1 MTGSALLAK
10 ATRRLAEAAIP
21 DPGRDAR
28 RLLAHVLKVPPG
40 RLTLF
45 LPEPVARE
53 HALLFDAIIESR
65 AAHVPVSHITGRR
78 LFYGRDF
85 LVTPEVL
92 DPRPETEILIEAALA
107 GPFSRVL
114 DLGTGSG
121 CILLTLLSEREGATG
136 IGTDLSEEALE
147 VAFWNRN
154 ALRLE
159 ARAALAGPFSR
170 VLDLGTGSGCI
181 LLTLLC
187 EREGATG
194 IGTDLSEEALEVA
207 FWNRNALRL
216 EARAALAR
224 GSWFGAL
231 GEDDRERF
239 DLIVSNPPYIA
250 LDEMDDLSPE
260 VRDHEPRMAL
270 TDEGDGLTA
279 YRRIAEGAASHLLPG
294 GRLMVEIGPSQGG
307 AVADLFRAVGLDEVT
322 VITDLDGR
330 DRVVVG
336 RIAAV

>member
-10 ATRRLAEAAIP
+10 ATRRLAEAGIP

-45 LPEPVARE
+45 LPDPVESE
-53 HALLFDAIIESR
+53 HALLFNAVIESR

-78 LFYGRDF
+78 QFYGREF

-92 DPRPETEILIEAALA
+92 DPRPETEILIE
-107 GPFSRVL
+107 
-114 DLGTGSG
+114 
-121 CILLTLLSEREGATG
+121 
-136 IGTDLSEEALE
+136 
-147 VAFWNRN
+147 
-154 ALRLE
+154 
-159 ARAALAGPFSR
+159 AALAGPFSR

-279 YRRIAEGAASHLLPG
+279 YRMIAAGAPSHLLPG
-294 GRLMVEIGPSQGG
+294 GRLMVEIGPSQGA
-307 AVADLFRAVGLDEVT
+307 AVADLFRSAGLQEVT

>member
-1 MTGSALLAK
+1 MTGSALLAQ
-10 ATRRLAEAAIP
+10 AMRRLAEAGIP

-45 LPEPVARE
+45 LSDPVESE
-53 HALLFDAIIESR
+53 HALLFNAVIESR

-78 LFYGRDF
+78 QFYGREF

-92 DPRPETEILIEAALA
+92 DPRPETEILIE
-107 GPFSRVL
+107 
-114 DLGTGSG
+114 
-121 CILLTLLSEREGATG
+121 
-136 IGTDLSEEALE
+136 
-147 VAFWNRN
+147 
-154 ALRLE
+154 
-159 ARAALAGPFSR
+159 AALAGPFSR

-279 YRRIAEGAASHLLPG
+279 YRMIAAGAPSHLLPG
-294 GRLMVEIGPSQGG
+294 GRLMVEIGPSQGA
-307 AVADLFRAVGLDEVT
+307 AVADLFRSAGLQEVT

>member
-45 LPEPVARE
+45 LPEPMARE

-159 ARAALAGPFSR
+159 ARAALA
-170 VLDLGTGSGCI
+170 
-181 LLTLLC
+181 
-187 EREGATG
+187 
-194 IGTDLSEEALEVA
+194 
-207 FWNRNALRL
+207 
-216 EARAALAR
+216 R

-250 LDEMDDLSPE
+250 LDEMADLSPE
-260 VRDHEPRMAL
+260 VREHEPRMAL

-279 YRRIAEGAASHLLPG
+279 YRSIAKGAASHLLPG

-307 AVADLFRAVGLDEVT
+307 AVADLFRAAGLEEVS

>member
-1 MTGSALLAK
+1 MTGSALLAA
-10 ATRRLAEAAIP
+10 ATRRLAEAGIP

-45 LPEPVARE
+45 LPDPVESE
-53 HALLFDAIIESR
+53 HELLFNAVIESR
-65 AAHVPVSHITGRR
+65 AARVPVSHLTGRR
-78 LFYGRDF
+78 QFYGREF

-121 CILLTLLSEREGATG
+121 CILLTLLAEREGATG
-136 IGTDLSEEALE
+136 IGTDLSQ
-147 VAFWNRN
+147 
-154 ALRLE
+154 
-159 ARAALAGPFSR
+159 
-170 VLDLGTGSGCI
+170 
-181 LLTLLC
+181 
-187 EREGATG
+187 
-194 IGTDLSEEALEVA
+194 EALEVA

-224 GSWFGAL
+224 GDWFGAL

-250 LDEMDDLSPE
+250 LDEMTGLSPE

-279 YRRIAEGAASHLLPG
+279 YRRIAAGAPAHLLPG

-307 AVADLFRAVGLDEVT
+307 AVADLFRDVGLSEVA
-322 VITDLDGR
+322 VIADLDGR

-336 RIAAV
+336 RTAAV

>member
-1 MTGSALLAK
+1 MSAGPMTGSALLAQ
-10 ATRRLAEAAIP
+10 ATRRLAEAGIP

-45 LPEPVARE
+45 LPDPVESE
-53 HALLFDAIIESR
+53 HALLFNAVIESR

-78 LFYGRDF
+78 QFYGREF

-92 DPRPETEILIEAALA
+92 DPRPETEILIE
-107 GPFSRVL
+107 
-114 DLGTGSG
+114 
-121 CILLTLLSEREGATG
+121 
-136 IGTDLSEEALE
+136 
-147 VAFWNRN
+147 
-154 ALRLE
+154 
-159 ARAALAGPFSR
+159 AALAGPFSR

-279 YRRIAEGAASHLLPG
+279 YRMIAAGAPSHLLPG
-294 GRLMVEIGPSQGG
+294 GRLMVEIGPSQGA
-307 AVADLFRAVGLDEVT
+307 AVADLFRSAGLQEVA

-336 RIAAV
+336 RVAAV

>member
-1 MTGSALLAK
+1 MIGSALLAQ
-10 ATRRLAEAAIP
+10 ATRRLAEAGIP

-45 LPEPVARE
+45 LPDPVERE
-53 HALLFDAIIESR
+53 HALLFNAVIESR
-65 AAHVPVSHITGRR
+65 AAYVPVSHITGRR
-78 LFYGRDF
+78 QFYGREF

-121 CILLTLLSEREGATG
+121 CILLTLLS
-136 IGTDLSEEALE
+136 
-147 VAFWNRN
+147 
-154 ALRLE
+154 
-159 ARAALAGPFSR
+159 
-170 VLDLGTGSGCI
+170 
-181 LLTLLC
+181 

-279 YRRIAEGAASHLLPG
+279 YRMIAAGAPSHLIPG
-294 GRLMVEIGPSQGG
+294 GRLMVEIGPSQGA
-307 AVADLFRAVGLDEVT
+307 AVADLFRSAGLQEVA

>member
-10 ATRRLAEAAIP
+10 ATRRLAEAGIP

-45 LPEPVARE
+45 LPDPVESE
-53 HALLFDAIIESR
+53 HALLFNAVIESR

-78 LFYGRDF
+78 QFYGREF

-92 DPRPETEILIEAALA
+92 DPRPETEILIE
-107 GPFSRVL
+107 
-114 DLGTGSG
+114 
-121 CILLTLLSEREGATG
+121 
-136 IGTDLSEEALE
+136 
-147 VAFWNRN
+147 
-154 ALRLE
+154 
-159 ARAALAGPFSR
+159 AALAGPFSR

-279 YRRIAEGAASHLLPG
+279 YRMIAAGAPSHLLPG
-294 GRLMVEIGPSQGG
+294 GRLMVEIGPSQSA
-307 AVADLFRAVGLDEVT
+307 AVADLFRSAGLQEVA

>member
-1 MTGSALLAK
+1 MTGSALLAQ
-10 ATRRLAEAAIP
+10 ATRRLAEAGIP

-45 LPEPVARE
+45 LPDPVESE
-53 HALLFDAIIESR
+53 HALLFNAVIESR

-78 LFYGRDF
+78 QFYGRAF

-92 DPRPETEILIEAALA
+92 DPRPETEILIE
-107 GPFSRVL
+107 
-114 DLGTGSG
+114 
-121 CILLTLLSEREGATG
+121 
-136 IGTDLSEEALE
+136 
-147 VAFWNRN
+147 
-154 ALRLE
+154 
-159 ARAALAGPFSR
+159 AALAGPFSR

-250 LDEMDDLSPE
+250 LDEMDHLSPE

-279 YRRIAEGAASHLLPG
+279 YRMIAAGAPSHLLPG
-294 GRLMVEIGPSQGG
+294 GRLMVEIGPSQGA
-307 AVADLFRAVGLDEVT
+307 AVADLFRSARLQEVA

>member
-1 MTGSALLAK
+1 MTGSALLAQ
-10 ATRRLAEAAIP
+10 ATRRLAEAGIP

-45 LPEPVARE
+45 LSDPVESE
-53 HALLFDAIIESR
+53 HALLFNAVIESR

-78 LFYGRDF
+78 QFYGREF

-92 DPRPETEILIEAALA
+92 DPRPETEILIE
-107 GPFSRVL
+107 
-114 DLGTGSG
+114 
-121 CILLTLLSEREGATG
+121 
-136 IGTDLSEEALE
+136 
-147 VAFWNRN
+147 
-154 ALRLE
+154 
-159 ARAALAGPFSR
+159 AALAGPFSR

-279 YRRIAEGAASHLLPG
+279 YRMIAAGAPSHLLPG
-294 GRLMVEIGPSQGG
+294 GRLMVEIGPSQGA
-307 AVADLFRAVGLDEVT
+307 AVADLFRSAGLQEVT